1 MGVRVA
7 GEEYVCL
14 SGPMIL
20 AFPLPCSG
28 LEGELIS
35 LRITV
40 EPRLLEDLLET
51 LSALDF
57 PVNPQLYHRQARV
70 SVEFPAYS
78 AQVDQVREALRQNG
92 FNPKSLELSTVLA
105 MAQGG

>member
-1 MGVRVA
+1 MSVRPDD
-7 GEEYVCL
+7 
-14 SGPMIL
+14 SG
-20 AFPLPCSG
+20 LPFALFG